1 MSLTTVTPTHGGWHD
16 VTGSLPAGVA
26 EASILIQERVSP
38 ILVLKIE
45 GIPGMERVY
54 MDKKTFAGCEK
65 HPEDARSKRVLA
77 FRTALTAQGIE
88 FPY

>member
-1 MSLTTVTPTHGGWHD
+1 MSLTVTPTHSGWHEIKGD
-16 VTGSLPAGVA
+16 LPPRVT

-45 GIPGMERVY
+45 SIPGVERVY

-65 HPEDARSKRVLA
+65 YPTDDYSVRVLSI
-77 FRTALTAQGIE
+77 RDGLRALGIE
-88 FPY
+88 FLY